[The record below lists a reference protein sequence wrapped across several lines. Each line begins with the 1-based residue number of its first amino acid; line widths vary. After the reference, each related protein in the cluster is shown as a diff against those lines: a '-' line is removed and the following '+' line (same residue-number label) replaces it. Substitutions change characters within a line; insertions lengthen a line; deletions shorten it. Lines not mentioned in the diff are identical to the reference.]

1 MMPATQPS
9 RLHLFL
15 VKPSKYDDDGYVV
28 RHWRGVLPSN
38 TLACLYGLTEDVR
51 QRKLLGD
58 VDLKVHLVDEAV
70 RKVPLRKIG
79 RLNRKPAE
87 RVVVLLA
94 GVQTNQFCRATDLA
108 LTLRREG
115 VPVLLGGFHV
125 SGTLALFPKVTP
137 EIQEL
142 VDAGVSVVAG
152 EVEDHWADLLR
163 DVWQER
169 MQPIYRFIDDLPD
182 LSSAPRPRIHKRY
195 LRKFVSSN
203 FGTIDCSR
211 GCPFNCSFCTIINVQ
226 GRKSRNRSPA
236 CVAETIRLNY
246 RESGVNFYFFTDD
259 DFARNRAWEG
269 IFDELIALRAEGIPI
284 KVMIQVDVLSYKI
297 PRFVE
302 KAALA
307 GCTNVFIGMESI
319 NPRNLKA
326 AGKTQNHA
334 DDYTNL
340 IRAWHAARVSTHV
353 GYIIGF
359 PHDTEESVRED
370 VDRLKNEVQ
379 PHRASF
385 FMLTPLPGSHD
396 HKSMVESGAPMSFDF
411 NVFDSFH
418 EAMTHPHLK
427 NGAWTRAYL
436 DAWRSFYSFENM
448 KTVLS
453 VAHVHNYRDIFMNFF
468 WYKNSALNEGAHP
481 MITGFFPLKDRRSRS
496 SIFPTEGRLAHA
508 RRRLPEMY
516 RYLRDAFRL
525 TLEMEELWLQTRKRG
540 ETERRVL
547 EEITRI
553 REELRR
559 SPGLAELQLAYARAR
574 SRFPT
579 VHVPTRLQLAFEWVA
594 SFRVSQWW
602 GSRMNLALFWMD
614 LGRRLRK
621 GRIDALLR
629 MDRILING
637 VHEARLAVEFL
648 AALMTGHTDLP
659 GEGEPPG

>member
-1 MMPATQPS
+1 
-9 RLHLFL
+9 
-15 VKPSKYDDDGYVV
+15 
-28 RHWRGVLPSN
+28 
-38 TLACLYGLTEDVR
+38 
-51 QRKLLGD
+51 
-58 VDLKVHLVDEAV
+58 
-70 RKVPLRKIG
+70 
-79 RLNRKPAE
+79 
-87 RVVVLLA
+87 
-94 GVQTNQFCRATDLA
+94 
-108 LTLRREG
+108 
-115 VPVLLGGFHV
+115 
-125 SGTLALFPKVTP
+125 
-137 EIQEL
+137 
-142 VDAGVSVVAG
+142 
-152 EVEDHWADLLR
+152 
-163 DVWQER
+163 
-169 MQPIYRFIDDLPD
+169 
-182 LSSAPRPRIHKRY
+182 LS
-195 LRKFVSSN
+195 KFVSSN

-236 CVAETIRLNY
+236 CVAQTIRRNY

-259 DFARNRAWEG
+259 DFARNPAWEG
-269 IFDELIALRAEGIPI
+269 IFDELIALRVEGI
-284 KVMIQVDVLSYKI
+284 KVKCMIQVDVLSYKI

-319 NPRNLKA
+319 NPKNLKA

-340 IRAWHAARVSTHV
+340 IRAWHRARVSTHV

-370 VDRLKNEVQ
+370 VERLKNEVQ

-396 HKSMVESGAPMSFDF
+396 HKSMVESGAPMSSDF
-411 NVFDSFH
+411 NIFDSFH
-418 EAMTHPHLK
+418 EAMPHPHLR

-453 VAHVHNYRDIFMNFF
+453 AAHPQNYRDILMNFF

-481 MITGFFPLKDRRSRS
+481 MITGFFPLKDRRSRR

-516 RYLRDAFRL
+516 RYLRDAFHL
-525 TLEMEELWLQTRKRG
+525 TLEMEELWLQTRKRS

-559 SPGLAELQLAYARAR
+559 SPRLAELQLAYARAR
-574 SRFPT
+574 SRFPN
-579 VHVPTRLQLAFEWVA
+579 VHVPTRLQLAFERVA
-594 SFRVSQWW
+594 SFRASQRW
-602 GSRMNLALFWMD
+602 GSRMDLALFWMD
-614 LGRRLRK
+614 LRRRLRK
-621 GRIDALLR
+621 GRIEALWR
-629 MDRILING
+629 MDRILINA
-637 VHEARLAVEFL
+637 VREARLAAEFL
-648 AALMTGHTDLP
+648 AALMTGRTDLP
-659 GEGEPPG
+659 GESPG